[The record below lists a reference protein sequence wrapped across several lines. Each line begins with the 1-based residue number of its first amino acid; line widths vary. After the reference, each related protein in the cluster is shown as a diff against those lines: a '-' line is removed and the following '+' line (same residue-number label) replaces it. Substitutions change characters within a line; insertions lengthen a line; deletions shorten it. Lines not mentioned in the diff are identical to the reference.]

1 MLLHSLRLD
10 WILNEHSEDVSL
22 PERPWRDLDNQA
34 LRKVLTAQRNSERET
49 EAFGLGELG
58 ASPFGSRMPKETR
71 TNKEPTNYACILIFV
86 FLPWVW
92 VSLTLL
98 TCLRVCIMG
107 VSYLT

>member
-1 MLLHSLRLD
+1 MIAPHARVQGRAGREQPRHSCGVALHRR
-10 WILNEHSEDVSL
+10 EVEGR
-22 PERPWRDLDNQA
+22 PERD
-34 LRKVLTAQRNSERET
+34 T

-58 ASPFGSRMPKETR
+58 ASPFGSRMPKETW
-71 TNKEPTNYACILIFV
+71 TSKEPTDYACVLIFV
-86 FLPWVW
+86 FLPW